1 MGTRSLTL
9 AALMVVVG
17 CGGESAE
24 PAVEADAVSDAVTT
38 VGDSA
43 TSMIDAAVEESSSP
57 DAVAESS
64 TPDSTSD
71 STPIVPISTEGDG
84 DYVEAPPYMLGPDS
98 MVKAGVPQGTTT
110 KYSWTS
116 KVFPGTTRDYWVY
129 VPKQYVAGKKTAV
142 MVLQDGAN
150 YMNPTGNFRTT
161 VVLDNLIAAKELPP
175 IIAVFISPVNRSA
188 EYDSVTDQYSKLI
201 IDEILPEVAKKVTIS
216 DDPELRGIG
225 GHSSG
230 GICAFTVGWF
240 RPDSFRRILTHNG
253 SFVSI
258 RGGDKYPSMIAA
270 VPAKP
275 LRVFLLSG
283 TMDLNNM
290 FGSWADANKKMAAAL
305 KAKSYR
311 YRFVFGEGSHTP
323 THAGA
328 NLPATLKWLW
338 RGAPM

>member
-1 MGTRSLTL
+1 MRNGSSMF
-9 AALMVVVG
+9 AAVMVMMG
-17 CGGESAE
+17 CGGESTE
-24 PAVEADAVSDAVTT
+24 PSVEEDAGNETSTAN
-38 VGDSA
+38 GDSA
-43 TSMIDAAVEESSSP
+43 TSMIDTAVEETASS
-57 DAVAESS
+57 DAVAEGGA
-64 TPDSTSD
+64 PDSTSD
-71 STPIVPISTEGDG
+71 STPIEPISTEGDG
-84 DYVEAPPYMLGPDS
+84 DYVEPPPYKLGPDS
-98 MVKAGVPQGTTT
+98 MVKAGVPQGTIT

-116 KVFPGTTRDYWVY
+116 KIFPGTTRDYWVY

-161 VVLDNLIAAKELPP
+161 VVLDNLIAAKDLPP

-201 IDEILPEVAKKVTIS
+201 IDEILPEVGKKVTLA
-216 DDPELRGIG
+216 DDPELRAIG

-258 RGGDKYPSMIAA
+258 RGGDKYPSMIAGA
-270 VPAKP
+270 PAKP

-305 KAKSYR
+305 RAKSYH

-338 RGAPM
+338 RGAPI